1 MAMSLVLH
9 RVADYGAWRQVYD
22 SVADLQ
28 KAGGVTAE
36 SVHRMAGDP
45 DNVLVIHEF
54 ETVEEARSFFASEA
68 LLDAMKRAGVQGQ
81 PRIEFYE

>member
-1 MAMSLVLH
+1 MAVSLVLH
-9 RVADYGAWRQVYD
+9 RVADYAAWRQVYD

-28 KAGGVTAE
+28 KAGGVVSE

-45 DNVLVIHEF
+45 DNVLVVHEF
-54 ETVEEARSFFASEA
+54 GTIDEARTFFTDPALLEA
-68 LLDAMKRAGVQGQ
+68 LERGGVQEQ

>member
-1 MAMSLVLH
+1 MATSVVLH
-9 RVADYGAWRQVYD
+9 RVTDYAAWRQVYD

-36 SVHRMAGDP
+36 SVHHMAGDP
-45 DNVLVIHEF
+45 DNILVIHHF
-54 ETVEEARSFFASEA
+54 TTVDAARGFFANPE
-68 LLDAMKRAGVQGQ
+68 LGDAMRRAGVVGE

>member
-1 MAMSLVLH
+1 MAMAAVLH

-22 SVADLQ
+22 EVADLQ
-28 KAGGVTAE
+28 KQGGVVAE

-45 DNVLVIHEF
+45 DNVLVLHEF
-54 ETVEEARSFFASEA
+54 GTLDEARAFFADAE
-68 LLDAMKRAGVQGQ
+68 LQDAMRRAGVDGP